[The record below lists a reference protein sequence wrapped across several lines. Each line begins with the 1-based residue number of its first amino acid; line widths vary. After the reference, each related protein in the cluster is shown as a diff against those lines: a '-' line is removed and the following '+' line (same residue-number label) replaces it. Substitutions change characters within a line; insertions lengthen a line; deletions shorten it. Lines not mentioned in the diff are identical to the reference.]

1 MIDPAVLS
9 KAEALANGL
18 EISRNF
24 NYATLAAFMAVY
36 FDWLLTFDSE
46 VKLIWNAQGLK
57 MKILYLLTRYLSLLY
72 SLPCLY
78 YRFGNATTSECKTL
92 FEGIGSMFAVSAV
105 CAALVVTIRTWAVWG
120 MSKPMTYILFGT
132 FAVTAS
138 LILGFF
144 VVGSLKD
151 TTHLEDPTGILVGCT
166 PDIGG
171 LYLPASFVVHAAYD
185 AIILLLMLIRAA
197 LLYRWGR
204 NSRLFQALFRD
215 GIMFYVYITGATIY
229 IIWLTGNSDSPKF
242 VVFAITN
249 VVLLFN
255 QGYYEAFMLPIQAAI
270 RSISACRIILHV
282 RMQYEE
288 LQLKGLPTSTSC
300 PTVIQIEKGVI
311 ESHDE

>member
-1 MIDPAVLS
+1 MIDPAILS
-9 KAEALANGL
+9 KAKALANGL

-46 VKLIWNAQGLK
+46 VKLIWNAQGIK
-57 MKILYLLTRYLSLLY
+57 MKILYLLTRYLPLSFF
-72 SLPCLY
+72 LPYLY
-78 YRFGNATTSECKTL
+78 YRFGNATSSECKTL
-92 FEGIGSMFAVSAV
+92 LDGIGSMFVVSAI
-105 CAALVVTIRTWAVWG
+105 CAALVVAIRTWAIRG
-120 MSKPMTYILFGT
+120 MSKPITYILFGT
-132 FAVTAS
+132 YAVTAS

-151 TTHLEDPTGILVGCT
+151 TTHYEDPTGILMGCI
-166 PDIGG
+166 PDYGG
-171 LYLPASFVVHAAYD
+171 VYLPASFVVHAAYD

-204 NSRLFQALFRD
+204 NSRLFQALCRD
-215 GIMFYVYITGATIY
+215 GIMFYVYIT
-229 IIWLTGNSDSPKF
+229 
-242 VVFAITN
+242 VVAITN
-249 VVLLFN
+249 VVLLFS
-255 QGYYEAFMLPIQAAI
+255 QGDYDAFMLPFQAAI
-270 RSISACRIILHV
+270 RSISACRILLHV